1 MVYTVAAAIIGLI
14 SLLFLWMA
22 LKFLLRGTWILSFLR
37 GCVGLAALCIV
48 ILMAFTAY
56 DIYSYKTLEPASPI
70 ATLSFKSLGDQ
81 HFTATLL
88 AHDGEEQKFD
98 LHGDQWQLD
107 ARILKWPKVFGFLN
121 VKPGFR
127 LDRISGR
134 YYSFEQERTATRS
147 VYPLSESQKIDIW
160 QLLQDYSP
168 ALHLARTT
176 YGSATYLPMV
186 DDSLFEISLTKSG
199 LVSKPLNDNA
209 SNAVQQWQ

>member
-1 MVYTVAAAIIGLI
+1 MVYTLAAGIIGLI

-22 LKFLLRGTWILSFLR
+22 LKFLLRGTWFLSFLR
-37 GCVGLAALCIV
+37 GCAGLVALCIV
-48 ILMAFTAY
+48 TIMAFTAY
-56 DIYSYKTLEPASPI
+56 DVYSYKTVEPANPI
-70 ATLSFKSLGDQ
+70 VTLSFKLLADQ
-81 HFTATLL
+81 HYTATLL
-88 AHDGEEQKFD
+88 DRDGKEQKFD

-107 ARILKWPKVFGFLN
+107 ARILKWPKLLGFLN

-134 YYSFEQERTATRS
+134 YYSFEQERNAKRS
-147 VYPLSESQKIDIW
+147 VYPLSQSQKVDIW

-168 ALHLARTT
+168 SLHLARTT

-186 DDSLFEISLTKSG
+186 DDSLFEISLTDSG

-209 SNAVQQWQ
+209 RKAVQQWQ